1 VHAENMQG
9 ERSYIK
15 AVLYAQMISLLLK
28 KRCDIFSE
36 GNAAHPV
43 EYNSPL
49 QIKMAIWS
57 PFF

>member
-1 VHAENMQG
+1 MQG
-9 ERSYIK
+9 DRSYIK

-28 KRCDIFSE
+28 IRCDIFSE

-43 EYNSPL
+43 EYNSTL

-57 PFF
+57 PLF